1 MDIRV
6 NALAQK
12 NASSNSKDFFEE
24 SKQLVERELTGIR
37 EESGS
42 IIRTYYFQIFI
53 LIARFKWL

>member
-12 NASSNSKDFFEE
+12 NASSSSKDFFEE

-42 IIRTYYFQIFI
+42 IISTYYFENFYSNST
-53 LIARFKWL
+53 F